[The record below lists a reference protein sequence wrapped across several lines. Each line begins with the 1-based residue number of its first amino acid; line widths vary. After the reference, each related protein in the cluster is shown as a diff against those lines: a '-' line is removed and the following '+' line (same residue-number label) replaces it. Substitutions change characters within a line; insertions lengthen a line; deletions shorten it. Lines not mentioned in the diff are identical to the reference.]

1 MKKADDVQQ
10 GHACMFQCNH
20 LPLGRA
26 EQKQSE
32 RHSCKHCH
40 ALQRGDTNR
49 SKRPQVVAPQLLS
62 HRRGPARR
70 CTFESGSWGVSQ
82 TCFSG
87 KVGRQQCCRATAT
100 SYVSQ
105 ARIGTN
111 KPISFLGHPCA
122 ARMELTRRSVPQP
135 ACCPSKSASQG
146 LRLLLFSSARL
157 YTTCR
162 AGARAQTPPYA
173 CSPHSRPTQRK
184 PA

>member
-1 MKKADDVQQ
+1 M
-10 GHACMFQCNH
+10 GGFTNMF
-20 LPLGRA
+20 LW
-26 EQKQSE
+26 
-32 RHSCKHCH
+32 
-40 ALQRGDTNR
+40 
-49 SKRPQVVAPQLLS
+49 
-62 HRRGPARR
+62 
-70 CTFESGSWGVSQ
+70 ESGQAAVLPGHGHQ
-82 TCFSG
+82 L
-87 KVGRQQCCRATAT
+87 
-100 SYVSQ
+100 YVSQ

-111 KPISFLGHPCA
+111 KSISFLGHPCA